1 MVTLVHMLFMS
12 IYQPYRALDNGPSTC
27 VTHSSPLTDLT
38 FSAPT
43 LSCGRL
49 FHSRVQLQP
58 DHCLLLLCL
67 PQGGYSDGGR
77 GQCDDPV
84 AQVGFRDAIGP
95 HLCVSHGGRPFG
107 ARPRVHTHLAKSIR
121 RGASADHSSGR
132 HQGVSQAYAGG
143 KHKWHLFLSHIWGTG
158 QDQCATIKRQLLAY
172 MPGLAVFLDV
182 DDLEDIGEL
191 EAYIEQTAVML
202 IFVSKGY
209 FKSKNCLREI
219 RCSVDSGKPLVL
231 MHDPVRG
238 GATLEFIKAEEC
250 PSELHDGTFLRP
262 GSGEER
268 DVVTWHRIKVPACP
282 QPQHPPSALV
292 PQEALPPPSCS
303 AGMSISDPN
312 PK

>member
-1 MVTLVHMLFMS
+1 VMTPSLRSVFEMRSDLISVCLMAVVLSALVLVCILTL
-12 IYQPYRALDNGPSTC
+12 QRAYVAARVPTIRLVDTKA
-27 VTHSSPLTDLT
+27 SPKLTLE
-38 FSAPT
+38 
-43 LSCGRL
+43 
-49 FHSRVQLQP
+49 
-58 DHCLLLLCL
+58 
-67 PQGGYSDGGR
+67 
-77 GQCDDPV
+77 
-84 AQVGFRDAIGP
+84 
-95 HLCVSHGGRPFG
+95 
-107 ARPRVHTHLAKSIR
+107 
-121 RGASADHSSGR
+121 
-132 HQGVSQAYAGG
+132 G

-282 QPQHPPSALV
+282 QPHPPSALV